1 MGIFTRVGRGRRA
14 SDCEASRSK
23 SRSTSPEPRGTKG
36 ERRDKKL
43 SKLERLAARTQAL
56 VDVNAKAARDTLRAT
71 PTASVAPYSTV
82 GPHPSEWKRR
92 RGETPSSVIERV
104 LRLGIVLRPSAEDV
118 DKVKTLQ
125 RARGGGD
132 AVASIRARR
141 VAGELAEA
149 GANAERLAH
158 SLKDDGWELREV
170 TYMPGDHMGFM
181 RLSIGVGVIIVAVPP
196 VLQGEDMLRSLRHAR
211 RAACSF
217 CRSAQ
222 WGTIWRIPS
231 I

>member
-92 RGETPSSVIERV
+92 RGR
-104 LRLGIVLRPSAEDV
+104 R
-118 DKVKTLQ
+118 
-125 RARGGGD
+125 RAR
-132 AVASIRARR
+132 
-141 VAGELAEA
+141 
-149 GANAERLAH
+149 
-158 SLKDDGWELREV
+158 
-170 TYMPGDHMGFM
+170 
-181 RLSIGVGVIIVAVPP
+181 
-196 VLQGEDMLRSLRHAR
+196 
-211 RAACSF
+211 
-217 CRSAQ
+217 
-222 WGTIWRIPS
+222 
-231 I
+231 